1 MLDLRDLD
9 CLLALTRHRHF
20 ARAASDCGLSQPA
33 FSMRI
38 RQLEDRLG
46 IQIVKRGNRF
56 QGLTAEGETVVAH
69 ARAILDRVRTLEEE
83 VRAAKGEVTGALMI
97 GTIPTSSAYAAL
109 AANRLRARF
118 PGIRPRIETTNSLAI
133 QQGVDDGRFDAGL
146 TYSEG
151 ASTDLL
157 RVERLYDEQYILFA
171 PEHLASPGAGT
182 VTWAEAAEM
191 PLILLEP
198 EMQNRRILDHVFESV
213 GAHPS
218 IVAETSGFIAA
229 IAMAREGMGATVL
242 PQVLV
247 DSLGTL
253 GGAVLLPIIEPEVSK
268 PVALVTPRRSR
279 GIPVV
284 EALRSI
290 VAPTEQ

>member
-1 MLDLRDLD
+1 MLDLRDLG

-20 ARAASDCGLSQPA
+20 ARAARDCGLSQPA

-38 RQLEDRLG
+38 RQLEERLG
-46 IQIVKRGNRF
+46 IQIVRRGNRF

-69 ARAILDRVRTLEEE
+69 ARTILDGVRTLEEE
-83 VRAAKGEVTGALMI
+83 VRAAKGEVTGALKV
-97 GTIPTSSAYAAL
+97 GTIPTSSAHAAL

-118 PGIRPRIETTNSLAI
+118 PGIRPRIETANSLAI
-133 QQGVDDGRFDAGL
+133 QQGVDDGRFDAGM
-146 TYSEG
+146 TYAEG

-157 RVERLYDEQYILFA
+157 RVEELYDERYVLFA
-171 PEHLASPGAGT
+171 PGHMASPGAEA

-198 EMQNRRILDHVFESV
+198 EMQNRRIIDNVFESV
-213 GAHPS
+213 GARPAV
-218 IVAETSGFIAA
+218 VAETSGFIAA
-229 IAMAREGMGATVL
+229 IAMARQGMGATVL
-242 PQVLV
+242 PQALV

-253 GGAVLLPIIEPEVSK
+253 GSAVLLPVVEPDVSK
-268 PVALVTPRRSR
+268 PVALVTPKRSR

-284 EALRSI
+284 EALRS
-290 VAPTEQ
+290 VVVPPGR